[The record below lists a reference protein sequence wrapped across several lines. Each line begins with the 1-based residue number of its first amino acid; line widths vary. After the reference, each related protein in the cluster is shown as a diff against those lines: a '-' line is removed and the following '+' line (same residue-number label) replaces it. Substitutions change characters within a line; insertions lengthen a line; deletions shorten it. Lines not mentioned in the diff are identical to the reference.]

1 MTEAATSAHA
11 HKPVLLAE
19 VIDAMAPHDGGVY
32 VDGTFGGGGYS
43 QAILAAATCRVWAID
58 RDPAAVA
65 AGAALA
71 QRYPGRLTILQG
83 RFGDMAEILR
93 GEDVSGVDGIALD
106 IGVSSRQIDDP
117 TRGFSFAADGP
128 LDMRMDPT
136 APVPT
141 AADLVNTLSEHALAD
156 LIFEFG
162 EEPASRRIARA
173 ILRRRAER
181 PFARTLE
188 LAETVRSAA
197 RRSAARLHP
206 ATLTF
211 QALRIAVNDE
221 IGELRRGLQAA
232 EDLLA
237 PGGRLAVVAFHSLED
252 RAVKQ
257 FLNQRSG
264 RGEVPPRHRPP
275 AVNPRTPTFRLVH
288 RKAIR
293 PRPDEIASNP
303 RARSA
308 RLRVAER
315 IAPAPGGRA

>member
-1 MTEAATSAHA
+1 MTAPAVMRAHR
-11 HKPVLLAE
+11 PVLLAE
-19 VIDAMAPHDGGVY
+19 VIAALAPHDGGVY
-32 VDGTFGGGGYS
+32 VDGTFGAGGYS
-43 QAILAAATCRVWAID
+43 QALLAAAACRVWAID

-65 AGAALA
+65 AGDLLA
-71 QRYPGRLTILQG
+71 KRYPGRFKALQG
-83 RFGDMAEILR
+83 CFGDMAAIMR
-93 GEDVSGVDGIALD
+93 GENVAGVDGVALD
-106 IGVSSRQIDDP
+106 LGVSSPQIDDP
-117 TRGFSFAADGP
+117 ARGFSFAADGP

-136 APVPT
+136 NAGPT
-141 AADLVNTLSEHALAD
+141 AADLVNTLSERALAD

-162 EEPASRRIARA
+162 EEPAARRIARA
-173 ILRRRAER
+173 ILRRRADR
-181 PFARTLE
+181 PFTRTLE
-188 LAETVRSAA
+188 LAEVVRSVAGRGA
-197 RRSAARLHP
+197 SRIHP

-232 EDLLA
+232 EDVLA

-252 RAVKQ
+252 REVKH

-275 AVNPRTPTFRLVH
+275 AVNTRTPTFRLVH

-315 IAPAPGGRA
+315 VAAAPGGRA